1 MKTAIIY
8 YSYGNNTRSIAK
20 KIGESI
26 NADLFEIEPEIPYTK
41 DYNALVDTEEEKM
54 DQQEIVPIK
63 KMNIDWN
70 KYDKVILG
78 TPVWWYAITPP
89 MRSFLE
95 KNKEELNKKTC
106 RAFITNGGWIGHSKE
121 DIENYVPLQS
131 YVNLEF
137 DENTIRKNS
146 QIELENWIKSL

>member
-1 MKTAIIY
+1 MKPAIIY

-20 KIGESI
+20 NIGESI

-54 DQQEIVPIK
+54 DKQEIVPIK
-63 KMNIDWN
+63 EINIDWN

-78 TPVWWYAITPP
+78 TPVWWYAVTPP

-95 KNKEELNKKTC
+95 NNKEKLNKKTC
-106 RAFITNGGWIGHSKE
+106 SAFITNGGWIGHSKE